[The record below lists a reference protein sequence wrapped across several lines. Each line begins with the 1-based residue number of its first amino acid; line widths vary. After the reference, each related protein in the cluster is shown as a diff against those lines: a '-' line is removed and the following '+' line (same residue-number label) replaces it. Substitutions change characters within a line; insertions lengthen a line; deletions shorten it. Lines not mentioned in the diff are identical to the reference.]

1 MVSSHSNSS
10 ASKSAT
16 SRSRQKSAPAAVVDG
31 AGRAAGKSRTVRR
44 ISKAPETAATPP
56 AKSEN
61 SRRGSMPRNTASSP
75 SKSRPGAR
83 KVNPA
88 SPIGNSRPTGALSN
102 STRKSQIATP
112 VKSTRTTAGARSAKP
127 PACRSTSALPS
138 YGSQPTASS
147 RNTRPA
153 QQDAAQAGRVSTPR
167 RNGLAAGS
175 GRRRRPRFNHEV
187 QLNRTNIPNYSPQF
201 DRTLLKSLSKR
212 KFEDLRSLGKT
223 PAKNSLK
230 VIPLGGLCEIGK
242 NMTVYEYGNDMII
255 VDVGVAFPEESQ
267 PGIDSVIPDMHYVLE
282 NRHKLRAIL
291 LTHGHED
298 HIGSLSWLLRDVSC
312 PIYGG
317 RLTIELVKYKLEDKG
332 IRGRDGDLHVIE
344 AGDHVSIGQF
354 DVEAIHVNHSIA
366 DAFSFAIT
374 TPEGVIIHSGD
385 FKIDYTPIHGDP
397 IDLRR
402 FAALGE
408 AGVLLF
414 VCESTN
420 IERKGFSSSERTVGD
435 AFAQHFAGAPGRII
449 VATFSSNIHR
459 VQQVVTAAEA
469 VGRKVALVGRS
480 MLNVF
485 KAANNLGY
493 IDMQTG
499 TLIDISE
506 INQYPPEQLV
516 VITTG
521 SQGEPLAALTRMAFS
536 EHRFVEINASDTVI
550 ISATPIPGNEK
561 PIYRVINELYKR
573 GAKVVYSSL
582 ADIHVSGH
590 AYREEIKIMHQL
602 IHPRYF
608 LPAHGEYRHLH
619 MHADLAN
626 EMGQPWQSIYLLNNG
641 DIFEIDGNK
650 VGITGYTEASAIL
663 IDGSPAS
670 HIDSQVLDQRRT
682 LSDDGVIAIALAVD
696 TRKECLVSRP
706 IIHTRGFIYEK
717 DIQAMDSEIIKRI
730 NLFINKARQSAQP
743 LGAAL
748 RANALRDQ
756 LQNLLYSRTERRPV
770 LLLSVIEV

>member
-1 MVSSHSNSS
+1 MASSQSNSRVS
-10 ASKSAT
+10 NGTPARA
-16 SRSRQKSAPAAVVDG
+16 RQKNNPAAAET
-31 AGRAAGKSRTVRR
+31 AGRASGKSRTVRR
-44 ISKAPETAATPP
+44 ISKASETAPAAVPKANATRQGG
-56 AKSEN
+56 AL
-61 SRRGSMPRNTASSP
+61 RNTAAAGKARS
-75 SKSRPGAR
+75 GAR
-83 KVNPA
+83 KANPA
-88 SPIGNSRPTGALSN
+88 PPIGNSRPAGALSN
-102 STRKSQIATP
+102 STR
-112 VKSTRTTAGARSAKP
+112 STRAAGSGRSARPARRAAPALPSYGSLPAVEPRRTAGARSA
-127 PACRSTSALPS
+127 
-138 YGSQPTASS
+138 
-147 RNTRPA
+147 RPA
-153 QQDAAQAGRVSTPR
+153 ASDAAHPGRTGAPR
-167 RNGLAAGS
+167 RSGTAPNS
-175 GRRRRPRFNHEV
+175 GRRSRRPRFDHEV
-187 QLNRTNIPNYSPQF
+187 QLNRTNLPNYSPQF
-201 DRTLLKSLSKR
+201 DRTLLKSLNKR
-212 KFEDLRSLGKT
+212 NFENLRSLGKT
-223 PAKNSLK
+223 PSKNSLK

-385 FKIDYTPIHGDP
+385 FKIDYTPIHGAP

-420 IERKGFSSSERTVGD
+420 IERKGFSSSERTVGE
-435 AFAQHFAGAPGRII
+435 AFAQHFSGAPGRII

-493 IDMQTG
+493 IDMQPG

-602 IHPRYF
+602 IHPKYF

-641 DIFEIDGNK
+641 DIFEIDGDK
-650 VGITGYTEASAIL
+650 VGITGYTEAAAIL

-696 TRKECLVSRP
+696 TRKECLASRP

-770 LLLSVIEV
+770 LLLSVLEV